1 MSESNAQQARPAGTY
16 KEQHWSEIYTTLIG
30 ADRENPLDAED
41 LYTLS
46 VAAYLTGKD
55 SESADLLA
63 RAHHQFLDK
72 GNLKQALRCAFWLGL
87 QLMFKREQ
95 ARGSGWFSRAQH
107 LLEKVQ
113 QHCAEKG
120 LLSIPLALRSLNE
133 GDADRAY
140 ATFKKAAEDGDTFND
155 ADLRSL
161 GLLGCGQ
168 SLINLGKTSEGLAVL
183 DEAMVAVASDK
194 VSPLVPGIVY
204 CAVIEACQML
214 FDVQRAQEWTRVL
227 SQWCH
232 AQPDIVPFRG
242 QCLIRRSQIMH
253 LHGDWSKAQA
263 EMQRACTMLSHPP
276 GEPAAGEAYY
286 QLADL
291 YRLRGEFTRA
301 EELYHEANKWGR
313 KPQPGLAQLR
323 LAQRQ
328 QSAAVAAI
336 QHALEET
343 KFPLK
348 RLRILPAYIEIM
360 TASGKIKKARLAA
373 DELAALTETYS
384 APYIHAVSAFSRA
397 AVLLKKGDTGASIKL
412 LRQACDLWNELNAP
426 YEGARVRLL
435 LGIAYRKDGD
445 EDSASMELSAA
456 QWVFQ
461 QLEAKPDLKRV
472 EALIKDKTRQDLQG
486 LTLRE
491 LQALRLVA
499 AGETNKAI
507 ADKLF
512 ISERTVERHLSNI
525 FNKLGVASRTA
536 ATAHAFKHHMV

>member
-1 MSESNAQQARPAGTY
+1 MASFKINHEHKGSFKG
-16 KEQHWSEIYTTLIG
+16 KSWFEIYTTLIG
-30 ADRENPLDAED
+30 ADRKNPLDAED
-41 LYTLS
+41 LVTLS

-55 SESADLLA
+55 SQSADMLA

-72 GNLKQALRCAFWLGL
+72 VELIKAVRCAFWLGL
-87 QLMFKREQ
+87 QLMFKREH

-107 LLEKVQ
+107 LLEDVQ
-113 QHCAEKG
+113 HNCAEKG
-120 LLSIPLALRSLNE
+120 LLSIPVALRSLNE
-133 GDADRAY
+133 GDAEKAY
-140 ATFKKAAEDGDTFND
+140 AAFKKAAKDGDKFND
-155 ADLRSL
+155 PDLRTL

-168 SLINLGKTSEGLAVL
+168 SLINLGKTSEGVAML

-214 FDVQRAQEWTRVL
+214 FDIQRAQEWTTVL

-253 LHGDWSKAQA
+253 LHGDWSEAQA
-263 EMQRACTMLSHPP
+263 EMQRACKILTQAP

-313 KPQPGLAQLR
+313 KPQPGLALLR

-328 QSAAVAAI
+328 QPAAVAAI
-336 QHALEET
+336 QHTLEEA
-343 KFPLK
+343 KIPLK
-348 RLRILPAYIEIM
+348 RLKILPAYIEIM
-360 TASGKIKKARLAA
+360 IASGKIKKAGLAA
-373 DELAALTETYS
+373 DELSALTEMYNV
-384 APYIHAVSAFSRA
+384 PYIHAISAFSRA
-397 AVLLKKGDTGASIKL
+397 AVLLKEGDTGAAIKM
-412 LRQACDLWNELNAP
+412 LRHACDIWNELNAP

-445 EDSASMELSAA
+445 EDSASLELNAA
-456 QWVFQ
+456 QWIFQ

-472 EALIKDKTRQDLQG
+472 DALIKDKTRQDLQG

>member
-1 MSESNAQQARPAGTY
+1 MLANHPTDWQKGFFQGQS
-16 KEQHWSEIYTTLIG
+16 WSEVYTHLRQ
-30 ADRENPLDAED
+30 AELKNPLEPMD
-41 LYTLS
+41 LYTLAL
-46 VAAYLTGKD
+46 AAYLTGKD
-55 SESADLLA
+55 TESADLLA
-63 RAHHQFLDK
+63 QAHHEFLAKD
-72 GNLKQALRCAFWLGL
+72 NLKQAVRCAFWLGL

-107 LLEKVQ
+107 LLQDVEQ
-113 QHCAEKG
+113 NCAEKG
-120 LLSIPLALRSLNE
+120 LMTIPLALKSLNE
-133 GDADRAY
+133 GDVEKAY
-140 ATFKKAAEDGDTFND
+140 AAFKKAAKDGDKFND
-155 ADLRSL
+155 PDLRTLS
-161 GLLGCGQ
+161 LLGCGQ
-168 SLINLGKTSEGLAVL
+168 SLINLGKTSEGVALL

-194 VSPLVPGIVY
+194 VFPLVPGIVY

-214 FDVQRAQEWTRVL
+214 FDVQRAQEWTTVL
-227 SQWCH
+227 SQWYH

-242 QCLIRRSQIMH
+242 QCLVRRSQIMH
-253 LHGDWSKAQA
+253 LHGDWSEAQA
-263 EMQRACTMLSHPP
+263 EMQRACKILTQPP

-291 YRLRGEFTRA
+291 YRLRGEFKRA
-301 EELYHEANKWGR
+301 KELYHEANKWGR
-313 KPQPGLAQLR
+313 KPQPGLALLR

-328 QSAAVAAI
+328 QPAAVAAI
-336 QHALEET
+336 QHSLEEE
-343 KFPLK
+343 KNPLK

-360 TASGKIKKARLAA
+360 ISSGKIKKARLAA
-373 DELAALTETYS
+373 DELSAMTEMYS
-384 APYIHAVSAFSRA
+384 VPYIHAISAFSRA
-397 AVLLKKGDTGASIKL
+397 AVFLKEGDTGTAIKM
-412 LRQACDLWNELNAP
+412 LRHACDIWNELNAP

-445 EDSASMELSAA
+445 EDSASLELNAA
-456 QWVFQ
+456 QWIFQ
-461 QLEAKPDLKRV
+461 QLEAKPDLKKV
-472 EALIKDKTRQDLQG
+472 DALLKDKSRQDLQG

-507 ADKLF
+507 AQKLF